1 MLLCSFLPWMCYTLS
16 QCSMQFINSDPNNAG
31 GTTQA
36 VYTLTYRSS
45 SNGQQL
51 TITFVEV
58 NAYYSVANVALE
70 AATLQ

>member
-1 MLLCSFLPWMCYTLS
+1 MWLS
-16 QCSMQFINSDPNNAG
+16 QGKLIASLTDGSGLVYTDESLNNIG
-31 GTTQA
+31 STTQA

-58 NAYYSVANVALE
+58 NAYYSVANVALQ